1 MVAAASD
8 AAIGGPHPELLR
20 NRIPEEHVASASSAK
35 QLGITQNRAVMHNEG
50 MKTNQPVL
58 HGLHHVTAVTA
69 HAQANLDFYTLTL
82 GLRLVK
88 KTVNQDDVSAYH
100 LFYADAVGSAGSDL
114 TFFDWAQIRP
124 VRIGAGTVSE
134 TGLRVLGGEA
144 SLEAWAKWFDLQNV
158 RHGAIETVSGKPTL
172 AFQDPEGQRLRLIAD
187 PASDTP
193 VHPWHGSP
201 VGLDAAIVGLGS
213 VGLTVGDLDAT
224 AEFLTGVLGFSRST
238 EDPALFETGPGGTG
252 AQLRLHGSTQRGQ
265 EGAGGVHHVAW
276 RVNDEAEL
284 LAWQEHLEDR
294 GYRTSGEVER
304 HYFKSLYFRIPGGIL
319 FEIATD
325 GPGFAADG
333 EDPEHLGEK
342 LALPPFLEPHR
353 ASIEANI
360 RPLRYEP
367 SQPST

>member
-1 MVAAASD
+1 
-8 AAIGGPHPELLR
+8 
-20 NRIPEEHVASASSAK
+20 
-35 QLGITQNRAVMHNEG
+35 

-69 HAQANLDFYTLTL
+69 HAQANLDFYTRTL
-82 GLRLVK
+82 GMRLVK

-100 LFYADAVGSAGSDL
+100 LFYADAIGSAGSDL

-144 SLEAWAKWFDLQNV
+144 SLGHWVKWFDEQKIS
-158 RHGAIETVSGKPTL
+158 HGAIETVSGRPTL
-172 AFQDPEGQRLRLIAD
+172 AFQDGEGQHLRLIAEMES
-187 PASDTP
+187 ATE

-201 VGLDAAIVGLGS
+201 VPLCSAIVELGS
-213 VGLTVGDLDAT
+213 VSLTVADVDAT
-224 AEFLTGVLGFSRST
+224 SRFLTDVLGFTSGS
-238 EDPALFETGPGGTG
+238 DSSLFETGPGGTG

-265 EGAGGVHHVAW
+265 DGAGGVHHVAW
-276 RVNDEAEL
+276 RVRNEAEL
-284 LAWQEHLEDR
+284 LEWQRHLESN
-294 GYRTSGEVER
+294 GCRTSGEVER

-353 ASIEANI
+353 PRIEAGI
-360 RPLRYEP
+360 KPLIY
-367 SQPST
+367 QPSTPSQS

>member
-1 MVAAASD
+1 MHPQTNNSALSKAA
-8 AAIGGPHPELLR
+8 GFVHP
-20 NRIPEEHVASASSAK
+20 PA
-35 QLGITQNRAVMHNEG
+35 

-58 HGLHHVTAVTA
+58 HGLHHVTAITA
-69 HAQANLDFYTLTL
+69 NAQANLDFYTRTL
-82 GLRLVK
+82 GMRLVK

-100 LFYADAVGSAGSDL
+100 LFYADAIGSAGSDL

-144 SLEAWAKWFDLQNV
+144 SLEQWLKWFDQQKV
-158 RHGAIETVSGKPTL
+158 RHGAIETVSGRPTL
-172 AFQDPEGQRLRLIAD
+172 VFQDGEGQHLRLIAETSS
-187 PASDTP
+187 ATP

-201 VGLDAAIVGLGS
+201 VPLDAAIVGLGS
-213 VGLTVGDLDAT
+213 VSLIVGDVDAT
-224 AEFLTGVLGFSRST
+224 SLFLTDVLGFTNSAGDS
-238 EDPALFETGPGGTG
+238 ALFETGPGGTG
-252 AQLRLHGSTQRGQ
+252 AQVRLLGSTQRGQ

-276 RVNDEAEL
+276 RVADPQEL
-284 LAWQEHLEDR
+284 LAWQKHLESH
-294 GYRTSGEVER
+294 GYRTSGQVER

-353 ASIEANI
+353 TSIEAGI
-360 RPLRYEP
+360 KPLNY
-367 SQPST
+367 QPSRS

>member
-1 MVAAASD
+1 
-8 AAIGGPHPELLR
+8 
-20 NRIPEEHVASASSAK
+20 
-35 QLGITQNRAVMHNEG
+35 

-69 HAQANLDFYTLTL
+69 HAQKNLDFYTRTL
-82 GLRLVK
+82 GMRLVK

-124 VRIGAGTVSE
+124 VKIGAGTVSE

-144 SLEAWAKWFDLQNV
+144 SLELWVKWFDQQKV
-158 RHGAIETVSGKPTL
+158 RHGAIETVSGRPTL
-172 AFQDPEGQRLRLIAD
+172 AFQDDEGQRLRLIAD
-187 PASDTP
+187 RESTTET
-193 VHPWHGSP
+193 HPWHGSP
-201 VGLDAAIVGLGS
+201 VPLSAAIVGLGS
-213 VGLTVGDLDAT
+213 VSLTVGDVGAT
-224 AEFLTGVLGFSRST
+224 TRFLTGVLGFSNS
-238 EDPALFETGPGGTG
+238 EDDSALFETGPGGTG
-252 AQLRLHGSTQRGQ
+252 AQLRLFGSNQSGQ
-265 EGAGGVHHVAW
+265 DGAGGVHHVAW
-276 RVNDEAEL
+276 RVRNEEEL
-284 LAWQEHLEDR
+284 LAWQKHLESN
-294 GYRTSGEVER
+294 GCRTSGEVER

-353 ASIEANI
+353 ASIEAGI
-360 RPLRYEP
+360 RPLVY
-367 SQPST
+367 QPSVPSRS